1 MRKFAEKFYSS
12 KAWKRCRMSYLRS
25 VGGLCERCLKKGMY
39 VPAVIVHHKE
49 WLSPE
54 NINDPTKTM
63 DFRNLEALC
72 RDCHEAEH
80 YDANKEAKHR
90 KDKRYV
96 IGKDGKV
103 TAVQE
108 DI

>member
-1 MRKFAEKFYSS
+1 MRAFAEKFYSS
-12 KAWKRCRMSYLRS
+12 RKWKRCRESYLRS
-25 VGGLCERCLKKGMY
+25 VGGLCERCLKKGLY

-54 NINDPTKTM
+54 NINDPHKTM

-72 RDCHEAEH
+72 RDCHEEEHAEE
-80 YDANKEAKHR
+80 NKAAKHR
-90 KDKRYV
+90 NERRYT

-103 TAVQE
+103 TAVKE
-108 DI
+108 E